1 MNRTSKSLLNI
12 SLLVLLVAI
21 ILFLNRSELVSKLA
35 FVGFWILL
43 SLASH
48 GGNQL
53 FKRFSFGLW
62 VLTAVAIAM
71 CFPNM
76 IATWGD
82 FNTKV
87 LIVPLLQ
94 VIMFGM
100 GTAISFQDFSQ
111 VIKAPK
117 AVLMGLICQFSI
129 MPLVGLSLVTIFGF
143 PPEIAAGVILIG
155 CSPSGLASN
164 VMVYISK
171 ANLALSV
178 TLTTVATLLA
188 PLITPLLMKLLAGQI
203 IPIDVGSMM
212 WGITKIVIL
221 PIIAGLLFNKLLQG
235 KTDWFDKAMP
245 KVSMV
250 AITIVIAVITAS
262 GRDGLLSVGMALLC
276 ASLIHNCLGYI
287 LGYWSCRLIKMDER
301 TCRTIALEVGLQNG
315 GLASGIALQMG
326 KVATVGLASAVFGP
340 TMNITGSILASWWR
354 DKSTDGQ

>member
-1 MNRTSKSLLNI
+1 
-12 SLLVLLVAI
+12 
-21 ILFLNRSELVSKLA
+21 
-35 FVGFWILL
+35 
-43 SLASH
+43 
-48 GGNQL
+48 
-53 FKRFSFGLW
+53 
-62 VLTAVAIAM
+62 
-71 CFPNM
+71 
-76 IATWGD
+76 
-82 FNTKV
+82 
-87 LIVPLLQ
+87 
-94 VIMFGM
+94 MFGM

>member
-1 MNRTSKSLLNI
+1 MNSISKSLLLI
-12 SLLVLLVAI
+12 SALLLVVTVLLFSVGNLSLA
-21 ILFLNRSELVSKLA
+21 KLA
-35 FVGFWILL
+35 FIMFWIFF
-43 SLASH
+43 SFASYK
-48 GGNQL
+48 GNQL
-53 FKRFSFGLW
+53 FKRFTFGLW

-71 CFPNM
+71 CFPSL

-100 GTAISFQDFSQ
+100 GTAMSINDFSQ
-111 VIKAPK
+111 VLKAPK
-117 AVLMGLICQFSI
+117 AVLIGLVCQFSI

-143 PPEIAAGVILIG
+143 SPEIAAGVILIG

-188 PLITPLLMKLLAGQI
+188 PLMTPMLMKLLAGQI
-203 IPIDVGSMM
+203 IPIDVSAMM

-221 PIIAGLLFNKLLQG
+221 PIIAGLIFNQLLHG

-245 KVSMV
+245 KVSMI

-262 GRDGLLSVGMALLC
+262 GRDGLLKVGLALLV
-276 ASLIHNCLGYI
+276 ASLIHNCLGYV
-287 LGYWSCRLIKMDER
+287 LGYWSCRLIKLDEK

-340 TMNITGSILASWWR
+340 TMNITGSILASWWK
-354 DKSTDGQ
+354 DKPASD

>member
-111 VIKAPK
+111 
-117 AVLMGLICQFSI
+117 
-129 MPLVGLSLVTIFGF
+129 
-143 PPEIAAGVILIG
+143 E
-155 CSPSGLASN
+155 
-164 VMVYISK
+164 
-171 ANLALSV
+171 
-178 TLTTVATLLA
+178 
-188 PLITPLLMKLLAGQI
+188 
-203 IPIDVGSMM
+203 
-212 WGITKIVIL
+212 
-221 PIIAGLLFNKLLQG
+221 
-235 KTDWFDKAMP
+235 
-245 KVSMV
+245 
-250 AITIVIAVITAS
+250 
-262 GRDGLLSVGMALLC
+262 
-276 ASLIHNCLGYI
+276 
-287 LGYWSCRLIKMDER
+287 
-301 TCRTIALEVGLQNG
+301 
-315 GLASGIALQMG
+315 
-326 KVATVGLASAVFGP
+326 
-340 TMNITGSILASWWR
+340 
-354 DKSTDGQ
+354 